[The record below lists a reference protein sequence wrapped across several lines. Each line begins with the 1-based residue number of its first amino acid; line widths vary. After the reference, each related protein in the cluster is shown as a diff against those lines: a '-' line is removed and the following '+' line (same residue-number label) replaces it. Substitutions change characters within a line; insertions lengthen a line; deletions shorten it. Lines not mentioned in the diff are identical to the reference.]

1 MEPDSKWTRYARI
14 LIMKALDPEK
24 YHQVGKIDQNLHIF
38 QKVKKMLTVIY
49 LFKLISNVFSFT
61 RYVVMFIWILYL
73 CFKLLK
79 SGNLDFFIALSS
91 IWLFSGYCW
100 RILETF
106 WARPETLR
114 LLRGHEKQK
123 MSRTSSQRLDRPR
136 TRSVGPR
143 LDSHLLQRTV
153 GHVSENR
160 FFEEQAEK
168 CQHSAALSDRLSKT
182 EFRWEFDRKCRR
194 IRSKCESRRNLDS

>member
-1 MEPDSKWTRYARI
+1 M
-14 LIMKALDPEK
+14 
-24 YHQVGKIDQNLHIF
+24 
-38 QKVKKMLTVIY
+38 
-49 LFKLISNVFSFT
+49 FS
-61 RYVVMFIWILYL
+61 WILYL
-73 CFKLLK
+73 CFILIK
-79 SGNLDFFIALSS
+79 SGNLDFYNYLINLT
-91 IWLFSGYCW
+91 FSGYCW

-136 TRSVGPR
+136 SRSVGPR

-153 GHVSENR
+153 VHVSENR

-168 CQHSAALSDRLSKT
+168 CRHSAALSDRLSKT

-194 IRSKCESRRNLDS
+194 IRSKCESRRNLDSEDSTGSKPVSGSTTSIAVSFLENNFWIKKVLL